1 MMLLLLLATL
11 VCKALFGGPQMERE
25 REREREASRQ
35 LVGASW
41 GLVWVRST
49 RSTIT
54 TTTRLGLLGLPS
66 SLCFPSEFLLHPTKL
81 SSPLQSCCYTFP
93 PMRPCCHW
101 NSCSLELWTRLP
113 EVVATTAEPH

>member
-1 MMLLLLLATL
+1 
-11 VCKALFGGPQMERE
+11 
-25 REREREASRQ
+25 
-35 LVGASW
+35 VGASW

-81 SSPLQSCCYTFP
+81 SSPLQSCCYTSHP
-93 PMRPCCHW
+93 
-101 NSCSLELWTRLP
+101 
-113 EVVATTAEPH
+113 